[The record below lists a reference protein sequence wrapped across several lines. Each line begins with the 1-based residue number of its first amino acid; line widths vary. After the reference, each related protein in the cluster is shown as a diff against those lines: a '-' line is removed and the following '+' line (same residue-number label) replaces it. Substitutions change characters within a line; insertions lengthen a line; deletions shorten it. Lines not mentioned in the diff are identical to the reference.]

1 MYMDLQ
7 KIIELL
13 KAQMPSAS
21 DDEVKAAAEKMIDEA
36 KREADRRATEA
47 TKTAVENYEKK
58 HNLKDGKPSSSEPSS
73 SPAVEPSKAEETAPA
88 WAKALIESNQAL
100 QAKVDALE
108 KGKVTDGR
116 KAVFDQMVA
125 KLPDSLRVAY
135 SRTSYQDLSDEAFE
149 KLKGEIEKEIDDIV
163 KDHKAKGA
171 TFSPRASDSGKT
183 SDSDE
188 ASKEDVDAVI
198 KASPSF
204 GKL

>member
-21 DDEVKAAAEKMIDEA
+21 DDEA

-58 HNLKDGKPSSSEPSS
+58 HNLKDGKPSSSETPS
-73 SPAVEPSKAEETAPA
+73 SPAVEPSKAEEAPA

-108 KGKVTDGR
+108 KGKATDGR

-135 SRTSYQDLSDEAFE
+135 SRTSYQDLSDEAFD
-149 KLKGEIEKEIDDIV
+149 KLRGEIEKEIDDIV

-188 ASKEDVDAVI
+188 ASKEDVEAVI

>member
-1 MYMDLQ
+1 MDLQ

-13 KAQMPSAS
+13 KAQMPNAT
-21 DDEVKAAAEKMIDEA
+21 DDEVKAAAEKMLDEA

-58 HNLKDGKPSSSEPSS
+58 HNLKDGKPSSSEPTSP
-73 SPAVEPSKAEETAPA
+73 PAVEPSKAEEAPA
-88 WAKALIESNQAL
+88 WAKAIVESNKAL

-116 KAVFDQMVA
+116 KATFDQMVA

-135 SRTSYQDLSDEAFE
+135 SRTSYQDLSDDDFE

-163 KDHKAKGA
+163 KDQKTKGA
-171 TFSPRASDSGKT
+171 TFSPRASDSGKP

-188 ASKEDVDAVI
+188 ARKEDVEAVM
-198 KASPSF
+198 KVSPS
-204 GKL
+204 LVEL

>member
-1 MYMDLQ
+1 MDLQ

-13 KAQMPSAS
+13 KAQMPNAT
-21 DDEVKAAAEKMIDEA
+21 DDEVKAAAEKMLDEA

-58 HNLKDGKPSSSEPSS
+58 HNLKDGKPSSSEPT
-73 SPAVEPSKAEETAPA
+73 SPPSVEPSKAEEAPA

-116 KAVFDQMVA
+116 KATFDQMVA

-135 SRTSYQDLSDEAFE
+135 SRTSYKDLSDEEFN

-163 KDHKAKGA
+163 KDQKTKGA

-188 ASKEDVDAVI
+188 ASKEDVEAVI

>member
-1 MYMDLQ
+1 MDLQ

-13 KAQMPSAS
+13 KAQMPNAT
-21 DDEVKAAAEKMIDEA
+21 DDEVKAAAEKMLDEA

-58 HNLKDGKPSSSEPSS
+58 HNLKDGKPSSLEPPS
-73 SPAVEPSKAEETAPA
+73 SPAIEPSKAEEAPA

-116 KAVFDQMVA
+116 KATFDQMVA
-125 KLPDSLRVAY
+125 KLPDNLRVAY
-135 SRTSYQDLSDEAFE
+135 SRTSYKDLSDEEFN

-163 KDHKAKGA
+163 KDQKTKGA

-188 ASKEDVDAVI
+188 ASKEDVEAVI

>member
-1 MYMDLQ
+1 MDLQ

-13 KAQMPSAS
+13 KAQMPNAT
-21 DDEVKAAAEKMIDEA
+21 DDEVKAAAEKMLDEA

-58 HNLKDGKPSSSEPSS
+58 HNLKDGKPSSSEPTSP
-73 SPAVEPSKAEETAPA
+73 PAVEPSKAEEAPA
-88 WAKALIESNQAL
+88 WAKAIVESNKAL

-116 KAVFDQMVA
+116 KAVFDKMVA

-135 SRTSYQDLSDEAFE
+135 SRTSYQDLSNDDFE

-163 KDHKAKGA
+163 KDQKTKGA

-183 SDSDE
+183 LDSDE
-188 ASKEDVDAVI
+188 ASEEDLGAVM
-198 KASPSF
+198 KVSP
-204 GKL
+204 GLVEL

>member
-1 MYMDLQ
+1 MDLQ

-13 KAQMPSAS
+13 KAQMPNAT
-21 DDEVKAAAEKMIDEA
+21 DDEVKAAAEKMLDEA

-58 HNLKDGKPSSSEPSS
+58 HNLKDGKPSSSEPPSP
-73 SPAVEPSKAEETAPA
+73 PAVEPSKAEEAPA
-88 WAKALIESNQAL
+88 WAKAIVESNKAL

-116 KAVFDQMVA
+116 KAVFDKMVA

-135 SRTSYQDLSDEAFE
+135 SRTSYQDLSNDDFE

-163 KDHKAKGA
+163 KDQKTKGA

-183 SDSDE
+183 LDSDE
-188 ASKEDVDAVI
+188 ASEEDLGAVM
-198 KASPSF
+198 KVSP
-204 GKL
+204 GLVEL

>member
-21 DDEVKAAAEKMIDEA
+21 DDEVKAAAEKMLDEA

-58 HNLKDGKPSSSEPSS
+58 HNLKDGKPSSSGPT
-73 SPAVEPSKAEETAPA
+73 SPPVVEPSKAEEAPA
-88 WAKALIESNQAL
+88 WAKAIVESNKAL

-116 KAVFDQMVA
+116 KAVFDKMVA

-135 SRTSYQDLSDEAFE
+135 SRTSYQDLSDDDFE

-163 KDHKAKGA
+163 KDQKTKGA

-183 SDSDE
+183 LDPDE
-188 ASKEDVDAVI
+188 ASEEDLGAVM
-198 KASPSF
+198 KVSP
-204 GKL
+204 GLVEL

>member
-1 MYMDLQ
+1 MDLQ

-13 KAQMPSAS
+13 KAQMPNAT
-21 DDEVKAAAEKMIDEA
+21 DDEVKAAAEKMLDEA

-58 HNLKDGKPSSSEPSS
+58 HNLKDGKPSSSEPIS
-73 SPAVEPSKAEETAPA
+73 SPAVEPSKAEEAPA

-125 KLPDSLRVAY
+125 KLPDNLRVAY
-135 SRTSYQDLSDEAFE
+135 SRTSYKDLSDEEFN

-163 KDHKAKGA
+163 KDQKTKGA

-188 ASKEDVDAVI
+188 ASKEDVEAVI

>member
-1 MYMDLQ
+1 MDLQ

-13 KAQMPSAS
+13 KAQMPNAT
-21 DDEVKAAAEKMIDEA
+21 DDEVKAAAEKMLDEA

-58 HNLKDGKPSSSEPSS
+58 HNLKDGKPSSPETPS
-73 SPAVEPSKAEETAPA
+73 SPAVEPSKAEEAPA

-125 KLPDSLRVAY
+125 KLPDSLRAAY
-135 SRTSYQDLSDEAFE
+135 SRTSYQDLSDDAFD
-149 KLKGEIEKEIDDIV
+149 KLRGEIEKEIDDIV
-163 KDHKAKGA
+163 KDQKTKGA

-188 ASKEDVDAVI
+188 ASKEDVEAVI

>member
-21 DDEVKAAAEKMIDEA
+21 DDEVKAAAEKMLDEA

-58 HNLKDGKPSSSEPSS
+58 HNLKDGKPSSSEPT
-73 SPAVEPSKAEETAPA
+73 SPPVVEPSKAEEAPA
-88 WAKALIESNQAL
+88 WAKAIVESNKAL

-116 KAVFDQMVA
+116 KAVFDKMVA

-135 SRTSYQDLSDEAFE
+135 SRTSYQDLSDDDFE

-163 KDHKAKGA
+163 KDQKTKGA

-183 SDSDE
+183 LDSDE
-188 ASKEDVDAVI
+188 ASEEDLGAVM
-198 KASPSF
+198 KVSP
-204 GKL
+204 GLVEL

>member
-58 HNLKDGKPSSSEPSS
+58 HNLKDGKPSSSETPS
-73 SPAVEPSKAEETAPA
+73 SPAVEPSKAEGTAPA

-116 KAVFDQMVA
+116 KAIFDQMVA

-149 KLKGEIEKEIDDIV
+149 KLKGEIEKEVDDIV

>member
-13 KAQMPSAS
+13 KAQMPNAS
-21 DDEVKAAAEKMIDEA
+21 EDEVKAAAEKMFDEA

-58 HNLKDGKPSSSEPSS
+58 HNLKDGKPSSSETPS
-73 SPAVEPSKAEETAPA
+73 SPAVEPSKAEEAPA

-116 KAVFDQMVA
+116 KATFDQMLS
-125 KLPDSLRVAY
+125 KLPDNLRVAY
-135 SRTSYQDLSDEAFE
+135 SRTSYQDLSDEEFN

-163 KDHKAKGA
+163 KDQKAKGA

-183 SDSDE
+183 LDSDE
-188 ASKEDVDAVI
+188 ASEEDLGAVM
-198 KASPSF
+198 KVSP
-204 GKL
+204 GLVEL

>member
-1 MYMDLQ
+1 MDLQ

-13 KAQMPSAS
+13 KAQMPNAT
-21 DDEVKAAAEKMIDEA
+21 DDEVKAVAEKMLDEA

-58 HNLKDGKPSSSEPSS
+58 HNLKDGKPSSSEPASP
-73 SPAVEPSKAEETAPA
+73 PAVEPSKAEEAPA

-125 KLPDSLRVAY
+125 KLPDNLRVAY
-135 SRTSYQDLSDEAFE
+135 SRTSYKDLSDEEFN

-163 KDHKAKGA
+163 KDQKTKGA

-188 ASKEDVDAVI
+188 ASKEDVEAVI

>member
-1 MYMDLQ
+1 MDLQ

-13 KAQMPSAS
+13 KAQMPNAT
-21 DDEVKAAAEKMIDEA
+21 DDEVKAAAEKMLDEA

-58 HNLKDGKPSSSEPSS
+58 HNLKDGKPSSSEPIS
-73 SPAVEPSKAEETAPA
+73 SPAVEPSKAEEAPA

-116 KAVFDQMVA
+116 KATFDQMVA
-125 KLPDSLRVAY
+125 KLPDNLRVAY
-135 SRTSYQDLSDEAFE
+135 SRTSYKDLSDEEFN

-163 KDHKAKGA
+163 KDQKTKGA

-188 ASKEDVDAVI
+188 ASKEDVEAVI

>member
-1 MYMDLQ
+1 MDLQ

-13 KAQMPSAS
+13 KAQMPNAT
-21 DDEVKAAAEKMIDEA
+21 DDEVKTAAEKMLDEA

-58 HNLKDGKPSSSEPSS
+58 HNLKEGKPSISEPASP
-73 SPAVEPSKAEETAPA
+73 PAVEPSKAEEAPA

-125 KLPDSLRVAY
+125 KLPDNLRVAY
-135 SRTSYQDLSDEAFE
+135 SRTSYKDLSDEEFN

-163 KDHKAKGA
+163 KDQKTKGA

-188 ASKEDVDAVI
+188 ASKEDVEAVI

>member
-13 KAQMPSAS
+13 KAQMPNAS
-21 DDEVKAAAEKMIDEA
+21 EDEVKAAAEKMLDEA

-58 HNLKDGKPSSSEPSS
+58 HNLKDGKPSSSESPN
-73 SPAVEPSKAEETAPA
+73 SPAVEPSKAEEAPA

-204 GKL
+204 GKM

>member
-1 MYMDLQ
+1 MDLQ

-13 KAQMPSAS
+13 KAQMPNAT
-21 DDEVKAAAEKMIDEA
+21 DDEVKAAAEKMLDEA

-58 HNLKDGKPSSSEPSS
+58 HNLKDGKPSSSEPPS
-73 SPAVEPSKAEETAPA
+73 SPAVEPSKAEEAPA

-125 KLPDSLRVAY
+125 KLPDNLRVAY
-135 SRTSYQDLSDEAFE
+135 SRTSYQDLSDDDFE

-163 KDHKAKGA
+163 KDQKTKGA
-171 TFSPRASDSGKT
+171 TFSPRASDSGKP

-188 ASKEDVDAVI
+188 ARKEDVEAVM
-198 KASPSF
+198 KVSPS
-204 GKL
+204 LVEL

>member
-58 HNLKDGKPSSSEPSS
+58 HNLKDGKPSSSETPS
-73 SPAVEPSKAEETAPA
+73 SPAVDPSKAEEAPA

-116 KAVFDQMVA
+116 KATFDQMLS
-125 KLPDSLRVAY
+125 KLPDNLRVAY
-135 SRTSYQDLSDEAFE
+135 SRTSYQDLSDEDFG
-149 KLKGEIEKEIDDIV
+149 KLQGQIEKEIDEIL
-163 KDHKAKGA
+163 KDQKAKGA
-171 TFSPRASDSGKT
+171 TFSPRASDNGGG
-183 SDSDE
+183 SDSNE

-204 GKL
+204 GKM

>member
-13 KAQMPSAS
+13 KAQMPNAS
-21 DDEVKAAAEKMIDEA
+21 EDEVKAAAEKMLDEA

-58 HNLKDGKPSSSEPSS
+58 HNLKDGKPSNSETPS
-73 SPAVEPSKAEETAPA
+73 SPAVEPSKSEEAPA

-116 KAVFDQMVA
+116 KAVFEQMVSR
-125 KLPDSLRVAY
+125 LPDSLRVAY

-149 KLKGEIEKEIDDIV
+149 KLKGEIVKEIDDIV

-171 TFSPRASDSGKT
+171 TFSPRASDNGGGA
-183 SDSDE
+183 DSKE

-204 GKL
+204 GKM

>member
-1 MYMDLQ
+1 MDLQ

-13 KAQMPSAS
+13 KAQMPNAT
-21 DDEVKAAAEKMIDEA
+21 DVEVKAAAEKMLDEA

-58 HNLKDGKPSSSEPSS
+58 HNLKDGKPSSSEPTSP
-73 SPAVEPSKAEETAPA
+73 PAVEPSKAEEAPA

-116 KAVFDQMVA
+116 KATFDQMVA
-125 KLPDSLRVAY
+125 KLPDNLRVAY
-135 SRTSYQDLSDEAFE
+135 SRTSYKDLSDEEFN

-163 KDHKAKGA
+163 KDQKTKGA
-171 TFSPRASDSGKT
+171 TFSPRASDSGKP

-188 ASKEDVDAVI
+188 ARKEDVEAVM
-198 KASPSF
+198 KVSPS
-204 GKL
+204 LVEL

>member
-1 MYMDLQ
+1 MDLQ

-13 KAQMPSAS
+13 KAQMPNAT
-21 DDEVKAAAEKMIDEA
+21 DDEVKAAAEKMLDEA

-58 HNLKDGKPSSSEPSS
+58 HNLKDGKPYSPETPS
-73 SPAVEPSKAEETAPA
+73 SPAVEPSKAEEAPA

-100 QAKVDALE
+100 RAKVDALE

-116 KAVFDQMVA
+116 KATFDQMVS
-125 KLPDSLRVAY
+125 KLPDNLRVAY
-135 SRTSYQDLSDEAFE
+135 SRTSYQDLSDEEFN

-163 KDHKAKGA
+163 KDQKTKGA
-171 TFSPRASDSGKT
+171 TFSPRASDSGKP

-188 ASKEDVDAVI
+188 ARKEDVEAVM
-198 KASPSF
+198 KVSPS
-204 GKL
+204 LVEL

>member
-1 MYMDLQ
+1 MDLQ

-13 KAQMPSAS
+13 KAQMPNAT
-21 DDEVKAAAEKMIDEA
+21 DDEVKAAAEKMLDEA

-58 HNLKDGKPSSSEPSS
+58 HNLKDGKPSSPETPS
-73 SPAVEPSKAEETAPA
+73 SPAVEPSKAEEAPA

-108 KGKVTDGR
+108 KGKMTDGR
-116 KAVFDQMVA
+116 KAAFDQMVA
-125 KLPDSLRVAY
+125 KLPDNLRVAY
-135 SRTSYQDLSDEAFE
+135 SRTSYKDLSDEEFN

-163 KDHKAKGA
+163 KDQKTKGA

-188 ASKEDVDAVI
+188 ASKEDVEAVI

>member
-13 KAQMPSAS
+13 KALMPNAS
-21 DDEVKAAAEKMIDEA
+21 EEEVKAAAEKMLDEA
-36 KREADRRATEA
+36 KRE
-47 TKTAVENYEKK
+47 AVENYEKK
-58 HNLKDGKPSSSEPSS
+58 HNLKDGKPSSSETPS
-73 SPAVEPSKAEETAPA
+73 SPAVDPSKAEEAPA

-171 TFSPRASDSGKT
+171 TFSPRASDNGGGA
-183 SDSDE
+183 DSKE

-204 GKL
+204 GKM

>member
-1 MYMDLQ
+1 MDLQ

-13 KAQMPSAS
+13 KAQMPNAT
-21 DDEVKAAAEKMIDEA
+21 DDEVKAAAEKMLDEA

-73 SPAVEPSKAEETAPA
+73 SPAVEPSKAEEAPA

-116 KAVFDQMVA
+116 KAAFDQMVS

-135 SRTSYQDLSDEAFE
+135 SRTSYQDLSDEEFN

-163 KDHKAKGA
+163 KDQKTKGA

-188 ASKEDVDAVI
+188 ASKEDVEAVI